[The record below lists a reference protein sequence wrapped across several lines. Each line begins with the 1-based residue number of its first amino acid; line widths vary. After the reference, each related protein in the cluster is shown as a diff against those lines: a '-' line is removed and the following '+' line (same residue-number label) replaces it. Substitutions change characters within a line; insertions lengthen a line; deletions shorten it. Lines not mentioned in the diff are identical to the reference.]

1 MVGRVWRR
9 KRRVVGIGW
18 KYRVEMSAEDCSIG

>member
-1 MVGRVWRR
+1 VWRR